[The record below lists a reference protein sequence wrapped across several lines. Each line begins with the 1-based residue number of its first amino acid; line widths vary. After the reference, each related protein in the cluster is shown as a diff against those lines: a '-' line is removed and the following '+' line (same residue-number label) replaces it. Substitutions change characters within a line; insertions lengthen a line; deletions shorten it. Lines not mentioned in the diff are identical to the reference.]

1 VIGTNNMAKKT
12 NYTEASL
19 LALGLQKN
27 ADGTYSRPK
36 TTQQPREEQIFAKAR
51 RMSPGTA
58 TLSALHKELFEKD
71 HIDDIKPN
79 EEFRKISL
87 VLLGEPMSKQ
97 SVRATKSGHFFQ
109 PKKYTDREKDY
120 RRQIKEQLP
129 KDFNMFTEEVQIVK
143 MHIVYAPLKG
153 FQKIKGMMDRI
164 RSGEMIKKLTKPDL
178 PDNCKKLV
186 LDSMSELVYKDD
198 SIIWAEDNVRKY
210 YSTGG
215 AIIIELIGK

>member
-1 VIGTNNMAKKT
+1 MAKKQIF
-12 NYTEASL
+12 TEETLKAMNL
-19 LALGLQKN
+19 IKN
-27 ADGTYSRPK
+27 KDGSYSKAK
-36 TTQQPREEQIFAKAR
+36 TTQQPREVKNY
-51 RMSPGTA
+51 
-58 TLSALHKELFEKD
+58 EKD

-198 SIIWAEDNVRKY
+198 SIIWAEDNVRKF

-215 AIIIELIGK
+215 AIIIEIIGK